1 MDIQEVRGSQTE
13 IACST
18 SEQAATCP
26 GCASVVV
33 PGDRFC
39 QECGTRI
46 GTTRSKRQVR
56 ESNESRAERTR
67 ASIICINC
75 GTTNEPSS
83 NECGDCK
90 IPLIQQKERRE
101 DSRVERVGL
110 RGSLTPRSTKR
121 KRSDPTSAIDNASSN
136 RATRNDIASSSIVP
150 NAPVSNTLVS
160 NASVLKTPVSSA
172 PVSNASVSNTP
183 VSKTD
188 ASITPESSAPTTT
201 NPSDIKTEETRT
213 NRKQRL
219 PRFTRGADAFWF
231 AGEKS
236 NDQAALDFL
245 YPTDEL
251 SAKKQQTE
259 PFDQIIDESRKPS
272 LFSLSAAL
280 FNIESLFERI
290 PLPLVFLGVSLVII
304 LASANATTQWNR
316 HEQRLAAIDK
326 IATNA
331 ENDMLT
337 YRLDDAINTLQE
349 LEKTENGDLPPRA
362 RAILNQSLWLR
373 SYARAKKQQYAKAI
387 ADLSAVTS
395 TFISY
400 DDVKEKSAEYKKL
413 LAAHPEFAD
422 LSQTKSNEP
431 ATPEV
436 SEQHRAKKKTIA
448 SSTEQSTPK
457 RSKTDSADEAVLA
470 QASERALRRVAAE
483 RAERVQVPQISPE
496 EQSSEK
502 SKPTVDKQ
510 KQPKTVSNRPDS
522 IKADSTSA
530 KKKKSGKT
538 DAALLDADM
547 KRYSGLLVEYFS
559 KAESSRGS
567 GQIAEPPS
575 YEEWSEGGK
584 RDF

>member
-1 MDIQEVRGSQTE
+1 M
-13 IACST
+13 
-18 SEQAATCP
+18 P
-26 GCASVVV
+26 
-33 PGDRFC
+33 
-39 QECGTRI
+39 
-46 GTTRSKRQVR
+46 K
-56 ESNESRAERTR
+56 
-67 ASIICINC
+67 
-75 GTTNEPSS
+75 
-83 NECGDCK
+83 
-90 IPLIQQKERRE
+90 
-101 DSRVERVGL
+101 
-110 RGSLTPRSTKR
+110 
-121 KRSDPTSAIDNASSN
+121 
-136 RATRNDIASSSIVP
+136 
-150 NAPVSNTLVS
+150 
-160 NASVLKTPVSSA
+160 
-172 PVSNASVSNTP
+172 
-183 VSKTD
+183 
-188 ASITPESSAPTTT
+188 TT

-213 NRKQRL
+213 SRKQRL

-304 LASANATTQWNR
+304 LATANATTQWNR

-349 LEKTENGDLPPRA
+349 LEKTEHGDLPPRA

-431 ATPEV
+431 ANPGV
-436 SEQHRAKKKTIA
+436 SEQHRSKKKTIA
-448 SSTEQSTPK
+448 SSTEQGTPK
-457 RSKTDSADEAVLA
+457 RSKTDSADEAVLT

-483 RAERVQVPQISPE
+483 RAERVQVPHTSPAD
-496 EQSSEK
+496 QSSEM

-510 KQPKTVSNRPDS
+510 KQPKTVSNKPDS

>member
-1 MDIQEVRGSQTE
+1 M
-13 IACST
+13 
-18 SEQAATCP
+18 
-26 GCASVVV
+26 
-33 PGDRFC
+33 
-39 QECGTRI
+39 
-46 GTTRSKRQVR
+46 
-56 ESNESRAERTR
+56 
-67 ASIICINC
+67 
-75 GTTNEPSS
+75 
-83 NECGDCK
+83 
-90 IPLIQQKERRE
+90 
-101 DSRVERVGL
+101 GL
-110 RGSLTPRSTKR
+110 RGSLTARSTKR
-121 KRSDPTSAIDNASSN
+121 KRPDLASASENASSN
-136 RATRNDIASSSIVP
+136 KATRNDILSSSIVP
-150 NAPVSNTLVS
+150 NAVS
-160 NASVLKTPVSSA
+160 NATIPNAPVPNIPVSSSTVLDGTVSIA
-172 PVSNASVSNTP
+172 PENSVP
-183 VSKTD
+183 Q
-188 ASITPESSAPTTT
+188 TT
-201 NPSDIKTEETRT
+201 NTVDIKTEETR
-213 NRKQRL
+213 NSRKQRL

-251 SAKKQQTE
+251 SAQKLQAE

-280 FNIESLFERI
+280 FNIESLVERI

-304 LASANATTQWNR
+304 LATANATTQWNR

-413 LAAHPEFAD
+413 LSAHPEFAD
-422 LSQTKSNEP
+422 LSQTKRDEP
-431 ATPEV
+431 AIPGV
-436 SEQHRAKKKTIA
+436 SEQHRAKRKTIA
-448 SSTEQSTPK
+448 SSTEQSMPGTPK
-457 RSKTDSADEAVLA
+457 RSKTDSADEAVLT

-483 RAERVQVPQISPE
+483 RAERVHGPHTSADD
-496 EQSSEK
+496 QSSEK
-502 SKPTVDKQ
+502 PRPPVDKQ
-510 KQPKTVSNRPDS
+510 KQSKSVSNKPDS

-559 KAESSRGS
+559 RAESSRGS
-567 GQIAEPPS
+567 GQITEPPS

>member
-1 MDIQEVRGSQTE
+1 V
-13 IACST
+13 
-18 SEQAATCP
+18 
-26 GCASVVV
+26 
-33 PGDRFC
+33 
-39 QECGTRI
+39 
-46 GTTRSKRQVR
+46 
-56 ESNESRAERTR
+56 
-67 ASIICINC
+67 
-75 GTTNEPSS
+75 
-83 NECGDCK
+83 
-90 IPLIQQKERRE
+90 
-101 DSRVERVGL
+101 
-110 RGSLTPRSTKR
+110 
-121 KRSDPTSAIDNASSN
+121 
-136 RATRNDIASSSIVP
+136 
-150 NAPVSNTLVS
+150 
-160 NASVLKTPVSSA
+160 
-172 PVSNASVSNTP
+172 
-183 VSKTD
+183 
-188 ASITPESSAPTTT
+188 PTTT
-201 NPSDIKTEETRT
+201 NPSEIKTEETR
-213 NRKQRL
+213 NSRKQRL

-251 SAKKQQTE
+251 GAKKQQTE

-304 LASANATTQWNR
+304 LATANATTQWNR

-373 SYARAKKQQYAKAI
+373 SYARAKKQQYARAI

-413 LAAHPEFAD
+413 LSAHPEFAD
-422 LSQTKSNEP
+422 LSQTKTNEP
-431 ATPEV
+431 DNPGV
-436 SEQHRAKKKTIA
+436 SDHHRQKKKTVA
-448 SSTEQSTPK
+448 SSTEPSTSSTPT
-457 RSKTDSADEAVLA
+457 RSKTNSADEAVLT

-483 RAERVQVPQISPE
+483 RAERVQVPHISPD
-496 EQSSEK
+496 EQSTEK
-502 SKPTVDKQ
+502 SKPSLDKQ
-510 KQPKTVSNRPDS
+510 KQSKMVSNKPDS
-522 IKADSTSA
+522 MKADSASA

-559 KAESSRGS
+559 KAESSRSS
-567 GQIAEPPS
+567 GQITEPPS